1 MKTPKKTIDHRFV
14 NINNQL
20 ICQILDQYTHVIIEE
35 KDIDVRVKGRIR
47 EKADLVKIFCK
58 HAKYNLNLSLTRIGD
73 YLGRDHATV
82 LHACRKYDELYFSD
96 EEFRDK
102 AIFFIERF
110 SSIDGVDRLEP
121 NKDDLITLVNSASEA
136 TRGKW
141 LDVIRQTELLVKY
154 PSDIEVIESEIVAH
168 D

>member
-1 MKTPKKTIDHRFV
+1 MKTPKKTVDDRF
-14 NINNQL
+14 INNHL
-20 ICQILDQYTHVIIEE
+20 ISQILDQYTHVIIEE

-73 YLGRDHATV
+73 YLGKGHATV

-96 EEFRDK
+96 EEFRNK

-110 SSIDGVDRLEP
+110 SCIDGIDRLEP
-121 NKDDLITLVNSASEA
+121 NKEDLMKLVNSASEE

-141 LDVIRQTELLVKY
+141 LRLVRKTELLMKY
-154 PSDIEVIESEIVAH
+154 PSEIEVVESEIVAYE
-168 D
+168 